1 MEMCR
6 AVPWSKLRDIFV
18 KPFATE
24 IQNDDGMIIAKTGFV
39 FFMYFDHAAYIV

>member
-1 MEMCR
+1 MGGAMVETPR
-6 AVPWSKLRDIFV
+6 IFV

-39 FFMYFDHAAYIV
+39 FYVF